1 MDHEYTKVGS
11 YLVTLT
17 VIREADP
24 PKSTTATV
32 TISVEPGPLESLVL
46 DLDEV
51 VLAPREEHVFL
62 VSAFDQFDNPIPG
75 LEPDYQVDDQ
85 AGSVD
90 GHGNF
95 TAAATAGTYTGAL
108 NVHLSQGS
116 ITRSTSASVIIE
128 PGSLD
133 RVGLEPIA
141 VSIDI
146 LDVIKFS
153 AAAYDRFGN
162 PIEGLDTIFVTDTKV
177 GQVNDRGTF
186 IAGTKTGT
194 HQRGVVAEV
203 TDGTRTRTGG
213 SMIIINPGKL
223 DQVRVEPDVATL
235 SVTEEQQFKATALD
249 QFENPIPDLP
259 VTFQADELV
268 GEVDGEGNFLAA
280 TVPGV
285 YDRALTVEVSQGVI
299 TSTATANITIE
310 SGPLDR
316 IVVDPAT
323 ATLDVT
329 SQLQFVATGVDSFDN
344 SIPDITFTFQS
355 DQLAGEIDAD
365 GFLTASTLAGIYDV
379 GVTVEGSQ
387 GDITKEA
394 EALVIIEPGPLEQ
407 VTLEPTILEV
417 AVTGAIQIVA
427 QGLDEFANPI
437 VGLPTTF
444 RTDLQAGQID
454 DEGNFTAGTKAG
466 TFPEGVTVELSQG
479 ALTRTAAAQVVVEP
493 GTVDRVLLSVDNI
506 SLDIGDSHGFTAQ
519 AVDTFDNPILGA
531 EISWVAAEEVGTIT
545 NDGLITVGTM
555 AGTFEQAITGFATVG
570 DVSVGASASVT
581 VNPDPLATLSVLP
594 VAIVAADTQQLV
606 ISAADR
612 FGNPIEDLDVVWSLE
627 VDDAGSVTSSG
638 ELTAGEVAQS
648 FLGATEALVTQ
659 VEVTLIATGDLTI
672 TPGPL
677 DQVVVAP
684 GLAEIGMGESQQ
696 FVAVGADQ
704 FGNLIPDLTIT
715 WSVEEGEGSINGAG
729 LYSAGVVASTGV
741 SVKATAVQGTIARD
755 GTASITVEPDRI
767 AFTSDQEGIDQVYTM
782 GSNGSNVES
791 VTIGGAFNF
800 DWTVNG
806 RGLVYESPEGIVSIN
821 DNGSWPILLLRD
833 VIDFDFGIYLLN
845 FEPRYS
851 PDGTKIAFVEVEFPP
866 LEDGSPD
873 FENFD
878 RDILVMD
885 VDGGNVVR
893 LTDTS
898 DGDEFVPSW
907 SPDGAQIVYDFT
919 PVGELGD
926 IWVLSL
932 DGEVG
937 WEKWTP
943 KSDKLER
950 RRCQDEAG
958 PARKVY

>member
-1 MDHEYTKVGS
+1 
-11 YLVTLT
+11 
-17 VIREADP
+17 
-24 PKSTTATV
+24 
-32 TISVEPGPLESLVL
+32 
-46 DLDEV
+46 
-51 VLAPREEHVFL
+51 
-62 VSAFDQFDNPIPG
+62 
-75 LEPDYQVDDQ
+75 
-85 AGSVD
+85 
-90 GHGNF
+90 
-95 TAAATAGTYTGAL
+95 
-108 NVHLSQGS
+108 
-116 ITRSTSASVIIE
+116 
-128 PGSLD
+128 
-133 RVGLEPIA
+133 
-141 VSIDI
+141 
-146 LDVIKFS
+146 
-153 AAAYDRFGN
+153 
-162 PIEGLDTIFVTDTKV
+162 
-177 GQVNDRGTF
+177 
-186 IAGTKTGT
+186 
-194 HQRGVVAEV
+194 
-203 TDGTRTRTGG
+203 
-213 SMIIINPGKL
+213 MIIINPGKL

-249 QFENPIPDLP
+249 QFENPIPDLL

-280 TVPGV
+280 MVPGV

-365 GFLTASTLAGIYDV
+365 GFLTASTLAGIYDG

-715 WSVEEGEGSINGAG
+715 WSVEEGEGSIDGAG

-806 RGLVYESPEGIVSIN
+806 RGLVYESVGNQQKWDTFVKERSGG
-821 DNGSWPILLLRD
+821 NGS
-833 VIDFDFGIYLLN
+833 
-845 FEPRYS
+845 
-851 PDGTKIAFVEVEFPP
+851 
-866 LEDGSPD
+866 
-873 FENFD
+873 
-878 RDILVMD
+878 
-885 VDGGNVVR
+885 VVG
-893 LTDTS
+893 LP
-898 DGDEFVPSW
+898 EQVVVVF
-907 SPDGAQIVYDFT
+907 A
-919 PVGELGD
+919 
-926 IWVLSL
+926 
-932 DGEVG
+932 
-937 WEKWTP
+937 
-943 KSDKLER
+943 
-950 RRCQDEAG
+950 AG
-958 PARKVY
+958 